1 MEITTI
7 VTGFGGTDA
16 PAMET
21 AFALGA
27 ALRLRPRSAAV
38 EPNPAFAPKP
48 APDLDTTPPR
58 TS

>member
-7 VTGFGGTDA
+7 VTGFGGTNA
-16 PAMET
+16 PSSEA

-27 ALRLRPRSAAV
+27 ALRLRPRAAV
-38 EPNPAFAPKP
+38 APNPAFAPKP